1 MIILVILLVSYLVQI
16 LVNMYI
22 AYTGKW
28 CTYDL
33 WLYNLKSYHWAVWLP
48 VFGFCAQI
56 YFGLWN
62 LWQVIKRLWNQ
73 Y

>member
-1 MIILVILLVSYLVQI
+1 MNILIILLVSYLVQI

-33 WLYNLKSYHWAVWLP
+33 WFDNLKSYHWAVWIP

-62 LWQVIKRLWNQ
+62 LWQLLRKIVKK